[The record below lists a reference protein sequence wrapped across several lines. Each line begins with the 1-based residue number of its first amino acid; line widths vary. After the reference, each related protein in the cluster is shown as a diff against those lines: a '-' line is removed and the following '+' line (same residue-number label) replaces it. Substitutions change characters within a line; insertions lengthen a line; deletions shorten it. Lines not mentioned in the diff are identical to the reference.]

1 MHTEARGFKEG
12 ERIAGV
18 SVWTLLAVGIVELV
32 FSSLTGSIALFADG
46 VDSISD
52 AVVSFFVWTG
62 LRFVRKRPSRR
73 FQYGYYKVE
82 SLTALATAIALVGFS
97 AFIFARAYRAF
108 NDPQP
113 VNLPGV
119 ALVVTLAAGLLS
131 LYRALQMRT
140 IANKNNILS
149 LKVDA
154 RNSIKD
160 TTSSFVA
167 FASILLASQGILHA
181 DAIGGMLVGIYI
193 LTVAYVAIKESSL
206 VLLDAFHEPELTKE
220 IENLI
225 RSRTDVK
232 DIRDKELR
240 HVFNEILDKK
250 ILLTVFF
257 DSCHSGSVM
266 RGLGKARKLD
276 PDLRDVADASDPG
289 PTLNET
295 NLPQN
300 VYNLAPEKASSS
312 FDHRSRVVLS
322 FIYQLPP
329 VRNPKGWVRAVLG
342 EWRAG
347 GNFTIQ
353 SGAPFT
359 VNISSDQANI
369 KTQRF

>member
-1 MHTEARGFKEG
+1 MHTEAQGFKDG

-18 SVWTLLAVGIVELV
+18 SVWTLLAVGIAELV

-113 VNLPGV
+113 VELPVV

-131 LYRALQMRT
+131 LYRALQMRSV
-140 IANKNNILS
+140 ANRNHILS

-167 FASILLASQGILHA
+167 FASILLASFGILHA

-193 LTVAYVAIKESSL
+193 LTVAYVAVKESSL

-225 RSRTDVK
+225 RSRADVK
-232 DIRDKELR
+232 DIRELR
-240 HVFNEILDKK
+240 LRRAGPFIVGGIEVVVDGNMSLNQAHEVVTQIEN
-250 ILLTVFF
+250 
-257 DSCHSGSVM
+257 SVKS
-266 RGLGKARKLD
+266 RIAGLRRLVVTPVPLVD
-276 PDLRDVADASDPG
+276 PH
-289 PTLNET
+289 EH
-295 NLPQN
+295 
-300 VYNLAPEKASSS
+300 SSS
-312 FDHRSRVVLS
+312 
-322 FIYQLPP
+322 
-329 VRNPKGWVRAVLG
+329 
-342 EWRAG
+342 
-347 GNFTIQ
+347 
-353 SGAPFT
+353 
-359 VNISSDQANI
+359 
-369 KTQRF
+369 

>member
-1 MHTEARGFKEG
+1 MHTEAQGFKEG

-18 SVWTLLAVGIVELV
+18 SVWTLLAVGIAELI

-108 NDPQP
+108 NDPKP
-113 VNLPGV
+113 VNLPVV

-140 IANKNNILS
+140 VANRNHILS

-154 RNSIKD
+154 RNAIKD

-167 FASILLASQGILHA
+167 FASILLASRGILHA

-225 RSRTDVK
+225 RSRADVK
-232 DIRDKELR
+232 DIRELR
-240 HVFNEILDKK
+240 
-250 ILLTVFF
+250 
-257 DSCHSGSVM
+257 
-266 RGLGKARKLD
+266 
-276 PDLRDVADASDPG
+276 LR
-289 PTLNET
+289 
-295 NLPQN
+295 
-300 VYNLAPEKASSS
+300 
-312 FDHRSRVVLS
+312 
-322 FIYQLPP
+322 
-329 VRNPKGWVRAVLG
+329 
-342 EWRAG
+342 RAG
-347 GNFTIQ
+347 PFIVGVIEVVVDGNMSLNQAHEVVTQIEN
-353 SGAPFT
+353 SVKSRIAGLRRLVVTP
-359 VNISSDQANI
+359 VPLVDPHEHSSA
-369 KTQRF
+369 

>member
-1 MHTEARGFKEG
+1 MHTEAQGFKEG
-12 ERIAGV
+12 EWIAGV
-18 SVWTLLAVGIVELV
+18 SVWTLLAVGIAELI

-113 VNLPGV
+113 VKLPVV
-119 ALVVTLAAGLLS
+119 ALVVTFASGLLS
-131 LYRALQMRT
+131 LYRALQMRSV
-140 IANKNNILS
+140 ANRNHILS

-167 FASILLASQGILHA
+167 FASILLASFGILHA

-193 LTVAYVAIKESSL
+193 LTVAYVAVKESSL

-225 RSRTDVK
+225 RSRADVK
-232 DIRDKELR
+232 DIRELR
-240 HVFNEILDKK
+240 LRRAGPFIVGGIEVVVDGNMSLNQAHEVVTQIEN
-250 ILLTVFF
+250 
-257 DSCHSGSVM
+257 SVKS
-266 RGLGKARKLD
+266 RIAGLRRLVVTPVPLVD
-276 PDLRDVADASDPG
+276 PH
-289 PTLNET
+289 EH
-295 NLPQN
+295 
-300 VYNLAPEKASSS
+300 SSS
-312 FDHRSRVVLS
+312 
-322 FIYQLPP
+322 
-329 VRNPKGWVRAVLG
+329 
-342 EWRAG
+342 
-347 GNFTIQ
+347 
-353 SGAPFT
+353 
-359 VNISSDQANI
+359 
-369 KTQRF
+369 

>member
-1 MHTEARGFKEG
+1 MHTEAQGFKEG

-18 SVWTLLAVGIVELV
+18 SVWTLLAVGIAELI
-32 FSSLTGSIALFADG
+32 FSSFTGSIALFADG

-113 VNLPGV
+113 VNLPVV

-140 IANKNNILS
+140 VANRNHILS

-167 FASILLASQGILHA
+167 FASILLASQGIPHA

-225 RSRTDVK
+225 RSRADVK
-232 DIRDKELR
+232 DIRELR
-240 HVFNEILDKK
+240 
-250 ILLTVFF
+250 
-257 DSCHSGSVM
+257 
-266 RGLGKARKLD
+266 
-276 PDLRDVADASDPG
+276 LR
-289 PTLNET
+289 
-295 NLPQN
+295 
-300 VYNLAPEKASSS
+300 
-312 FDHRSRVVLS
+312 
-322 FIYQLPP
+322 
-329 VRNPKGWVRAVLG
+329 
-342 EWRAG
+342 RAG
-347 GNFTIQ
+347 PFIVGVIEVVVDGNMSLNQAHEVVTQIEN
-353 SGAPFT
+353 SVKSRIAGLRRLVVTP
-359 VNISSDQANI
+359 VPLVDPHEHSS
-369 KTQRF
+369 T

>member
-1 MHTEARGFKEG
+1 MHTEAQGFKEG

-18 SVWTLLAVGIVELV
+18 SVWTLLAVGIAELI

-140 IANKNNILS
+140 VANKNNILS

-232 DIRDKELR
+232 DIRELR
-240 HVFNEILDKK
+240 
-250 ILLTVFF
+250 
-257 DSCHSGSVM
+257 
-266 RGLGKARKLD
+266 
-276 PDLRDVADASDPG
+276 LR
-289 PTLNET
+289 
-295 NLPQN
+295 
-300 VYNLAPEKASSS
+300 
-312 FDHRSRVVLS
+312 
-322 FIYQLPP
+322 
-329 VRNPKGWVRAVLG
+329 
-342 EWRAG
+342 RAG
-347 GNFTIQ
+347 PFIVGVIEVVVDGNMSLNQAHEVVTQIEN
-353 SGAPFT
+353 SVKSRIAGLRRLVVTP
-359 VNISSDQANI
+359 VPLVDPHEHSS
-369 KTQRF
+369 T

>member
-1 MHTEARGFKEG
+1 MHTEAQGFKEG

-18 SVWTLLAVGIVELV
+18 SVWTLLAVGIAELI

-113 VNLPGV
+113 VKLPVV

-131 LYRALQMRT
+131 LYRALQMRSV
-140 IANKNNILS
+140 ANRNHILS

-167 FASILLASQGILHA
+167 FASILLASFGILHA

-193 LTVAYVAIKESSL
+193 LTVAYVAVKESSL

-225 RSRTDVK
+225 RSRADVK
-232 DIRDKELR
+232 DIRELR
-240 HVFNEILDKK
+240 
-250 ILLTVFF
+250 
-257 DSCHSGSVM
+257 
-266 RGLGKARKLD
+266 
-276 PDLRDVADASDPG
+276 LRRAG
-289 PTLNET
+289 PFIVGGIEVVVDGNMSLNEAHEVVT
-295 NLPQN
+295 QIENSVKSRIAGLRRLVVTP
-300 VYNLAPEKASSS
+300 VPLVDPHEHSSS
-312 FDHRSRVVLS
+312 
-322 FIYQLPP
+322 
-329 VRNPKGWVRAVLG
+329 
-342 EWRAG
+342 
-347 GNFTIQ
+347 
-353 SGAPFT
+353 
-359 VNISSDQANI
+359 
-369 KTQRF
+369 

>member
-1 MHTEARGFKEG
+1 LHTEAQGFKEG

-18 SVWTLLAVGIVELV
+18 SVWTLLAVGIAELI

-113 VNLPGV
+113 VKLPVV

-131 LYRALQMRT
+131 LYRALQMRSV
-140 IANKNNILS
+140 ANRNHILS

-167 FASILLASQGILHA
+167 FASILLASFGILHA

-193 LTVAYVAIKESSL
+193 LTVAYVAVKESSL

-225 RSRTDVK
+225 RSRADVK
-232 DIRDKELR
+232 DIRELR
-240 HVFNEILDKK
+240 LRRAGPFIVGGIEVVVDGNMSLNQAHEVVTQIEN
-250 ILLTVFF
+250 
-257 DSCHSGSVM
+257 SVKS
-266 RGLGKARKLD
+266 RIAGLRRLVVTPVPLVD
-276 PDLRDVADASDPG
+276 PH
-289 PTLNET
+289 EH
-295 NLPQN
+295 
-300 VYNLAPEKASSS
+300 SSS
-312 FDHRSRVVLS
+312 
-322 FIYQLPP
+322 
-329 VRNPKGWVRAVLG
+329 
-342 EWRAG
+342 
-347 GNFTIQ
+347 
-353 SGAPFT
+353 
-359 VNISSDQANI
+359 
-369 KTQRF
+369 

>member
-108 NDPQP
+108 NNPQP
-113 VNLPGV
+113 VSLPVV

-140 IANKNNILS
+140 VANRNHILS

-154 RNSIKD
+154 RNAIKD

-167 FASILLASQGILHA
+167 FASILLASRGILHA

-225 RSRTDVK
+225 RSRADVK
-232 DIRDKELR
+232 DIRELR
-240 HVFNEILDKK
+240 
-250 ILLTVFF
+250 
-257 DSCHSGSVM
+257 
-266 RGLGKARKLD
+266 
-276 PDLRDVADASDPG
+276 LR
-289 PTLNET
+289 
-295 NLPQN
+295 
-300 VYNLAPEKASSS
+300 
-312 FDHRSRVVLS
+312 
-322 FIYQLPP
+322 
-329 VRNPKGWVRAVLG
+329 
-342 EWRAG
+342 RAG
-347 GNFTIQ
+347 PFIVGVIEVVVDGNMSLNQAHEVVTQIEN
-353 SGAPFT
+353 SVKSRIAGLRRLVVTP
-359 VNISSDQANI
+359 VPLVDPHEHSSA
-369 KTQRF
+369 

>member
-1 MHTEARGFKEG
+1 LHTEAQGFKEG

-18 SVWTLLAVGIVELV
+18 SVWTLLAVGIAELV

-113 VNLPGV
+113 VELPVV

-131 LYRALQMRT
+131 LYRALQMRSV
-140 IANKNNILS
+140 ANRNHILS

-167 FASILLASQGILHA
+167 FASILLASLGILHA

-193 LTVAYVAIKESSL
+193 LTVAYVAVKESSL

-225 RSRTDVK
+225 RSRADVK
-232 DIRDKELR
+232 DIRELR
-240 HVFNEILDKK
+240 LRRAGPFIVGGIEVVVDGNMSLNQAHEVVTQIEN
-250 ILLTVFF
+250 
-257 DSCHSGSVM
+257 SVKS
-266 RGLGKARKLD
+266 RIAGLRRLVVTPVPLVD
-276 PDLRDVADASDPG
+276 PH
-289 PTLNET
+289 EH
-295 NLPQN
+295 
-300 VYNLAPEKASSS
+300 SSS
-312 FDHRSRVVLS
+312 
-322 FIYQLPP
+322 
-329 VRNPKGWVRAVLG
+329 
-342 EWRAG
+342 
-347 GNFTIQ
+347 
-353 SGAPFT
+353 
-359 VNISSDQANI
+359 
-369 KTQRF
+369 

>member
-1 MHTEARGFKEG
+1 LHTEAQGFKDG

-18 SVWTLLAVGIVELV
+18 SVWTLLAVGIAELI

-113 VNLPGV
+113 VKLPVV

-131 LYRALQMRT
+131 LYRALQMRSV
-140 IANKNNILS
+140 ANRNHILS

-167 FASILLASQGILHA
+167 FASILLASLGILHA

-193 LTVAYVAIKESSL
+193 LTVAYVAVKESSL

-225 RSRTDVK
+225 RSRADVK
-232 DIRDKELR
+232 DIRELR
-240 HVFNEILDKK
+240 
-250 ILLTVFF
+250 
-257 DSCHSGSVM
+257 
-266 RGLGKARKLD
+266 
-276 PDLRDVADASDPG
+276 LRRAG
-289 PTLNET
+289 PFIVGGIEVVVDGNMSLNEAHEVVT
-295 NLPQN
+295 QIENSVKSRIAGLRRLVVTP
-300 VYNLAPEKASSS
+300 VPLVDPHEHSSS
-312 FDHRSRVVLS
+312 
-322 FIYQLPP
+322 
-329 VRNPKGWVRAVLG
+329 
-342 EWRAG
+342 
-347 GNFTIQ
+347 
-353 SGAPFT
+353 
-359 VNISSDQANI
+359 
-369 KTQRF
+369 

>member
-1 MHTEARGFKEG
+1 MHTEAQGFKDG

-18 SVWTLLAVGIVELV
+18 SVWTLLAVGIAELV

-113 VNLPGV
+113 VKLPVV

-131 LYRALQMRT
+131 LYRALQMRSV
-140 IANKNNILS
+140 ANRNHILS

-167 FASILLASQGILHA
+167 FASILLASFGILHA

-193 LTVAYVAIKESSL
+193 LTVAYVAVKESSL

-225 RSRTDVK
+225 RSRADVK
-232 DIRDKELR
+232 DIRELR
-240 HVFNEILDKK
+240 LRRAGPFIVGGIEVVVDGNMSLNQAHEVVTQIEN
-250 ILLTVFF
+250 
-257 DSCHSGSVM
+257 SVKS
-266 RGLGKARKLD
+266 RIAGLRRLVVTPVPLVD
-276 PDLRDVADASDPG
+276 PH
-289 PTLNET
+289 EH
-295 NLPQN
+295 
-300 VYNLAPEKASSS
+300 SSS
-312 FDHRSRVVLS
+312 
-322 FIYQLPP
+322 
-329 VRNPKGWVRAVLG
+329 
-342 EWRAG
+342 
-347 GNFTIQ
+347 
-353 SGAPFT
+353 
-359 VNISSDQANI
+359 
-369 KTQRF
+369 

>member
-1 MHTEARGFKEG
+1 LHTEAQGFKEG

-18 SVWTLLAVGIVELV
+18 SVWTLLAVGIAELI

-108 NDPQP
+108 NDPKP
-113 VNLPGV
+113 VNLPVV

-140 IANKNNILS
+140 VANRNHILS

-154 RNSIKD
+154 RNAIKD

-167 FASILLASQGILHA
+167 FASILLASRGILHA

-225 RSRTDVK
+225 RSRADVK
-232 DIRDKELR
+232 DIRELR
-240 HVFNEILDKK
+240 
-250 ILLTVFF
+250 
-257 DSCHSGSVM
+257 
-266 RGLGKARKLD
+266 
-276 PDLRDVADASDPG
+276 LR
-289 PTLNET
+289 
-295 NLPQN
+295 
-300 VYNLAPEKASSS
+300 
-312 FDHRSRVVLS
+312 
-322 FIYQLPP
+322 
-329 VRNPKGWVRAVLG
+329 
-342 EWRAG
+342 RAG
-347 GNFTIQ
+347 PFIVGVIEVVVDGNMSLNQAHEVVTQIEN
-353 SGAPFT
+353 SVKSRIAGLRRLVVTP
-359 VNISSDQANI
+359 VPLVDPHEHSSA
-369 KTQRF
+369 

>member
-1 MHTEARGFKEG
+1 LHTEAQGFKDG

-18 SVWTLLAVGIVELV
+18 SVWTLLAVGIAELV

-113 VNLPGV
+113 VELPVV

-131 LYRALQMRT
+131 LYRALQMRSV
-140 IANKNNILS
+140 ANRNHILS

-167 FASILLASQGILHA
+167 FASILLASFGILHA

-193 LTVAYVAIKESSL
+193 LTVAYVAVKESSL

-225 RSRTDVK
+225 RSRADVK
-232 DIRDKELR
+232 DIRELR
-240 HVFNEILDKK
+240 LRRAGPFIVGGIEVVVDGNMSLNQAHEVVTQIEN
-250 ILLTVFF
+250 
-257 DSCHSGSVM
+257 SVKS
-266 RGLGKARKLD
+266 RIAGLRRLVVTPVPLVD
-276 PDLRDVADASDPG
+276 PH
-289 PTLNET
+289 EH
-295 NLPQN
+295 
-300 VYNLAPEKASSS
+300 SSS
-312 FDHRSRVVLS
+312 
-322 FIYQLPP
+322 
-329 VRNPKGWVRAVLG
+329 
-342 EWRAG
+342 
-347 GNFTIQ
+347 
-353 SGAPFT
+353 
-359 VNISSDQANI
+359 
-369 KTQRF
+369 

>member
-1 MHTEARGFKEG
+1 MHTEAQGFKEG

-18 SVWTLLAVGIVELV
+18 SVWTLLAVGIAELI

-140 IANKNNILS
+140 VANKNNILS

-225 RSRTDVK
+225 RSRADVK
-232 DIRDKELR
+232 DIRELR
-240 HVFNEILDKK
+240 
-250 ILLTVFF
+250 
-257 DSCHSGSVM
+257 
-266 RGLGKARKLD
+266 
-276 PDLRDVADASDPG
+276 LR
-289 PTLNET
+289 
-295 NLPQN
+295 
-300 VYNLAPEKASSS
+300 
-312 FDHRSRVVLS
+312 
-322 FIYQLPP
+322 
-329 VRNPKGWVRAVLG
+329 
-342 EWRAG
+342 RAG
-347 GNFTIQ
+347 PFIVGVIEVVVDGNMSLNQAHEVVTQIEN
-353 SGAPFT
+353 SVKSRIAGLRRLVVTP
-359 VNISSDQANI
+359 VPLVDPHEHSS
-369 KTQRF
+369 T

>member
-1 MHTEARGFKEG
+1 MHTEAQGFKEG

-18 SVWTLLAVGIVELV
+18 SVWTLLAVGIAELI
-32 FSSLTGSIALFADG
+32 FSSLSGSIALFADG

-113 VNLPGV
+113 VKLPVV

-131 LYRALQMRT
+131 LYRALQMRSV
-140 IANKNNILS
+140 ANRNHILS

-167 FASILLASQGILHA
+167 FASILLASFGILHA

-193 LTVAYVAIKESSL
+193 LTVAYVAVKESSL

-225 RSRTDVK
+225 RSRADVK
-232 DIRDKELR
+232 DIRELR
-240 HVFNEILDKK
+240 LRRAGPFIVGGIEVVVDGNMSLNQAHEVVTQIEN
-250 ILLTVFF
+250 
-257 DSCHSGSVM
+257 SVKS
-266 RGLGKARKLD
+266 RIAGLRRLVVTPVPLVD
-276 PDLRDVADASDPG
+276 PH
-289 PTLNET
+289 EH
-295 NLPQN
+295 
-300 VYNLAPEKASSS
+300 SSS
-312 FDHRSRVVLS
+312 
-322 FIYQLPP
+322 
-329 VRNPKGWVRAVLG
+329 
-342 EWRAG
+342 
-347 GNFTIQ
+347 
-353 SGAPFT
+353 
-359 VNISSDQANI
+359 
-369 KTQRF
+369 

>member
-1 MHTEARGFKEG
+1 LHTEAQGFKEG

-18 SVWTLLAVGIVELV
+18 SVWTLLAVGIAELI

-113 VNLPGV
+113 VKLPVV

-131 LYRALQMRT
+131 LYRALQMRSV
-140 IANKNNILS
+140 ANRNHILS

-167 FASILLASQGILHA
+167 FASILLASFGILHA

-193 LTVAYVAIKESSL
+193 LTVAYVAVKESSL

-225 RSRTDVK
+225 RSRADVK
-232 DIRDKELR
+232 DIRELR
-240 HVFNEILDKK
+240 LRRAGPFIVGGIEVFVDGNMSLNQAHEVVTQIEN
-250 ILLTVFF
+250 
-257 DSCHSGSVM
+257 SVKS
-266 RGLGKARKLD
+266 RIAGLRRLVVTPVPLVD
-276 PDLRDVADASDPG
+276 PH
-289 PTLNET
+289 EH
-295 NLPQN
+295 
-300 VYNLAPEKASSS
+300 SSS
-312 FDHRSRVVLS
+312 
-322 FIYQLPP
+322 
-329 VRNPKGWVRAVLG
+329 
-342 EWRAG
+342 
-347 GNFTIQ
+347 
-353 SGAPFT
+353 
-359 VNISSDQANI
+359 
-369 KTQRF
+369 

>member
-1 MHTEARGFKEG
+1 LHTEAQGFKEG

-18 SVWTLLAVGIVELV
+18 SVWTLLAVGIAELI
-32 FSSLTGSIALFADG
+32 FSSFTGSIALFADG

-140 IANKNNILS
+140 VANKNNILS

-232 DIRDKELR
+232 DIRELR
-240 HVFNEILDKK
+240 
-250 ILLTVFF
+250 
-257 DSCHSGSVM
+257 
-266 RGLGKARKLD
+266 
-276 PDLRDVADASDPG
+276 LR
-289 PTLNET
+289 
-295 NLPQN
+295 
-300 VYNLAPEKASSS
+300 
-312 FDHRSRVVLS
+312 
-322 FIYQLPP
+322 
-329 VRNPKGWVRAVLG
+329 
-342 EWRAG
+342 RAG
-347 GNFTIQ
+347 PFIVGVIEVVVDGNMSLNQAHEVVTQIEN
-353 SGAPFT
+353 SVKSRIAGLRRLVVTP
-359 VNISSDQANI
+359 VPLVDPHEHSS
-369 KTQRF
+369 T

>member
-1 MHTEARGFKEG
+1 LHTEAQGFKEG

-18 SVWTLLAVGIVELV
+18 SVWTLLAVGIAELI

-113 VNLPGV
+113 VKLPVV
-119 ALVVTLAAGLLS
+119 ALVVTFASGLLS
-131 LYRALQMRT
+131 LYRALQMRSV
-140 IANKNNILS
+140 ANRNHILS

-167 FASILLASQGILHA
+167 FASILLASFGILHA

-193 LTVAYVAIKESSL
+193 LTVAYVAVKESSL

-225 RSRTDVK
+225 RSRADVK
-232 DIRDKELR
+232 DIRELR
-240 HVFNEILDKK
+240 LRRAGPFIVGGIEVVVDGNMSLNQAHEVVTQIEN
-250 ILLTVFF
+250 
-257 DSCHSGSVM
+257 SVKS
-266 RGLGKARKLD
+266 RIAGLRRLVVTPVPLVD
-276 PDLRDVADASDPG
+276 PH
-289 PTLNET
+289 EH
-295 NLPQN
+295 
-300 VYNLAPEKASSS
+300 SSS
-312 FDHRSRVVLS
+312 
-322 FIYQLPP
+322 
-329 VRNPKGWVRAVLG
+329 
-342 EWRAG
+342 
-347 GNFTIQ
+347 
-353 SGAPFT
+353 
-359 VNISSDQANI
+359 
-369 KTQRF
+369 

>member
-1 MHTEARGFKEG
+1 LHTEAQGFKEG

-18 SVWTLLAVGIVELV
+18 SVWTLLAVGIAELI

-140 IANKNNILS
+140 VANKNNILS

-232 DIRDKELR
+232 DIRELR
-240 HVFNEILDKK
+240 
-250 ILLTVFF
+250 
-257 DSCHSGSVM
+257 
-266 RGLGKARKLD
+266 
-276 PDLRDVADASDPG
+276 LR
-289 PTLNET
+289 
-295 NLPQN
+295 
-300 VYNLAPEKASSS
+300 
-312 FDHRSRVVLS
+312 
-322 FIYQLPP
+322 
-329 VRNPKGWVRAVLG
+329 
-342 EWRAG
+342 RAG
-347 GNFTIQ
+347 PFIVGVIEVVVDGNMSLNQAHEVVTQIEN
-353 SGAPFT
+353 SVKSRIAGLRRLVVTP
-359 VNISSDQANI
+359 VPLVDPHEHSS
-369 KTQRF
+369 T